1 VFFIGQR
8 SSSRAI
14 DVSRRFNLEKIS
26 NFNSEDFFAC
36 IAKYTKDPETK
47 AEIKAA
53 PISVNLQIKE
63 LVSE

>member
-8 SSSRAI
+8 SSSLAT
-14 DVSRRFNLEKIS
+14 DFSRLFNLKKSSCLIS
-26 NFNSEDFFAC
+26 EFFFDC
-36 IAKYTKDPETK
+36 IARYTKDPETK